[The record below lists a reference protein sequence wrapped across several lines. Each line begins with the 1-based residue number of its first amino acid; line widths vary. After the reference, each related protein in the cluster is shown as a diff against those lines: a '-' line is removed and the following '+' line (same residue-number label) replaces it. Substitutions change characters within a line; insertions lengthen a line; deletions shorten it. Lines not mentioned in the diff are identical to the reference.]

1 MMKRLLGLAIVVL
14 AAWGSGC
21 TAAPAP
27 EEPAQW
33 SAIKFVPQDAAET
46 AQEREPAGKPSKS
59 R

>member
-1 MMKRLLGLAIVVL
+1 MMKRWIGLAIVVL

-21 TAAPAP
+21 ASAPAP

-33 SAIKFVPQDAAET
+33 QMIRFVPPDAAET
-46 AQEREPAGKPSKS
+46 AQDRASVPKSGPS